1 MTTREFYVAVINGEM
16 NDEMVEK
23 ATALLATMDK
33 AKETAKNKPSK
44 AALAN
49 EKYLTYLKANV
60 LTSEGKIGSELADAL
75 TTAFAEDFNE
85 KPCSATKV
93 ASILKASVADGTVI
107 KDKTKIDKSERTTYA
122 LAE

>member
-1 MTTREFYVAVINGEM
+1 MTIRELYVAVINGEM

-44 AALAN
+44 AALTN
-49 EKYLTYLKANV
+49 EKYLAYLKANV

-75 TTAFAEDFNE
+75 TNAFAEDFSE
-85 KPCSATKV
+85 KSCSATKV
-93 ASILKASVADGTVI
+93 ASILKASIADGSVV
-107 KDKTKIDKSERTTYA
+107 KGKTKIDKSERTTYA

>member
-1 MTTREFYVAVINGEM
+1 MTTRELYVAVINGEM

-44 AALAN
+44 AALTN
-49 EKYLTYLKANV
+49 EKYLAYLKANV
-60 LTSEGKIGSELADAL
+60 LTSEGKIVSELADAL
-75 TTAFAEDFNE
+75 TNAFAEDFDE

-93 ASILKASVADGTVI
+93 ASILKAGIADGSIV
-107 KDKTKIDKSERTTYA
+107 KGKTKIDKSERTTYA

>member
-1 MTTREFYVAVINGEM
+1 MTTRELYVAVINGEM

-33 AKETAKNKPSK
+33 VKETAKNKPSK
-44 AALAN
+44 AALTN
-49 EKYLTYLKANV
+49 EKYLAYLKANV

-75 TTAFAEDFNE
+75 TNAFAEDFDE
-85 KPCSATKV
+85 MPCSATKV
-93 ASILKASVADGTVI
+93 ASVLKAGIADGSIV
-107 KDKTKIDKSERTTYA
+107 KGKTKIDKSERTTYA

>member
-1 MTTREFYVAVINGEM
+1 MTTRELYVAVINGEM

-44 AALAN
+44 AALTN
-49 EKYLTYLKANV
+49 EKYLAYLKANV

-75 TTAFAEDFNE
+75 TNAFAEDFDE

-93 ASILKASVADGTVI
+93 ASVLKAGIADGSIV
-107 KDKTKIDKSERTTYA
+107 KGKTKIDKSERTTYA

>member
-1 MTTREFYVAVINGEM
+1 MTTRELYVAVINGEM

-44 AALAN
+44 AALTN
-49 EKYLTYLKANV
+49 EKYLAYLKANV

-75 TTAFAEDFNE
+75 TNAFAEDFSE
-85 KPCSATKV
+85 KVCSVTKV
-93 ASILKASVADGTVI
+93 ASVLKAGIADGSIV
-107 KDKTKIDKSERTTYA
+107 KGKTKIDKSERTTYA